1 MTDINAIT
9 IGGRVTQNITER
21 DFGYIATGTAKLIIH
36 IANNKSVKSN
46 GEWVDYTSFF
56 DVEIWGKLAEAMKP
70 KICKGLDVVVTGTIK
85 QDRWQD
91 KQSGQNRSR
100 VIISADNIRT
110 YPKNAQ
116 NVSQN
121 VPQNIP
127 QNNPQ
132 DFQMSYAPQ
141 DYVPQD
147 NQQGTIENPQQQE
160 FQEDIP
166 F

>member
-46 GEWVDYTSFF
+46 GEWGDYTSFF
-56 DVEIWGKLAEAMKP
+56 DVEIWGRLAEAMKP
-70 KICKGLDVVVTGTIK
+70 KICKGLDVVVTGSIK

-91 KQSGQNRSR
+91 AQSGQNRSR
-100 VIISADNIRT
+100 VIITADNIRT

-116 NVSQN
+116 SV
-121 VPQNIP
+121 P

-132 DFQMSYAPQ
+132 DYQTSYVPQ
-141 DYVPQD
+141 DYVQQN